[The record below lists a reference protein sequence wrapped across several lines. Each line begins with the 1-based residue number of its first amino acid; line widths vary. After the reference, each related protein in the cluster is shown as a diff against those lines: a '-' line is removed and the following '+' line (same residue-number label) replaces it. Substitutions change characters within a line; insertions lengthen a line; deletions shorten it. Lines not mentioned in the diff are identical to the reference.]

1 MGNMFYIGSV
11 GNMCNVGNIFYVGNV
26 GNGCNMG
33 YVLTMGKKYVILN
46 TETKEVGRYYEGNSN
61 NSK

>member
-11 GNMCNVGNIFYVGNV
+11 GNMCNIGNIFYVGNV

-33 YVLTMGKKYVILN
+33 YVLTMGKKYAILN

-61 NSK
+61 NSE